1 MKFGGQIVE
10 DIEKQM
16 VRKLVRTVRSLG
28 SAWRQRLLQPQPGS
42 CHRILGK
49 EPNQQLLPLLNRK
62 DRVAPT
68 LTLMLEITGGNKA
81 KMGGAQKWCSPTGS
95 VDASWIIT
103 REIGELDDNWRREK
117 S

>member
-1 MKFGGQIVE
+1 MESQILLSLEVKIVE

-68 LTLMLEITGGNKA
+68 LTWMLEITGGNKDTVRE
-81 KMGGAQKWCSPTGS
+81 AQRPCFPTETVVPHWDS
-95 VDASWIIT
+95 T
-103 REIGELDDNWRREK
+103 RETGEWGAK
-117 S
+117 